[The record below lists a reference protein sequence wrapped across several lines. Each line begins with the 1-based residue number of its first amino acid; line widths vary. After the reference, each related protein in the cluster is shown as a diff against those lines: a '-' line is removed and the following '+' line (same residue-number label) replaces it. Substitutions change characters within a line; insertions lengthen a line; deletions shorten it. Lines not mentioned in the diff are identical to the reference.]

1 MPEGLVHPEQFEISN
16 AVEHDHDYLDVLVN
30 KPLATYVFDRGCL
43 DFERFDQ
50 LHWDGYFFVTR
61 VKKNTIIHVL
71 DEFVTSDSSDVVS
84 DQLVALGK
92 QNYLTNRFR
101 LVTIRRKGRS
111 DLRIVTNRHDLLA
124 EEIGKL
130 YQSRWQIE
138 LFFKHIKQHLT
149 IKTYFSKSENGVAN
163 QIGLAMIVSL
173 LTLLIKLELNLKQTT
188 FVILRRFRSV
198 QFESYEY
205 FKQLFEPV

>member
-1 MPEGLVHPEQFEISN
+1 MEMDDLSKTNTKDYTWISI
-16 AVEHDHDYLDVLVN
+16 
-30 KPLATYVFDRGCL
+30 KQIATYIFDRGYL

-61 VKKNTIIHVL
+61 VKKNTIVHVL
-71 DEFVTSDSSDVVS
+71 DAFDTSESSDVIS

-92 QNYLTNRFR
+92 QNYITSRFR

-111 DLRIVTNRHDLLA
+111 NLRIVTNRHDLPA
-124 EEIGKL
+124 EEIGKM

-138 LFFKHIKQHLT
+138 LFFKHIKQHMT

-163 QIGLAMIVSL
+163 QLCLAMIVYL
-173 LTLLIKLELNLKQTT
+173 LTLLIKLELNLKQTS
-188 FVILRRFRSV
+188 FQILRRLRSV
-198 QFESYEY
+198 QFEPYTY
-205 FKQLFEPV
+205 FKKLFEPD

>member
-1 MPEGLVHPEQFEISN
+1 MT
-16 AVEHDHDYLDVLVN
+16 
-30 KPLATYVFDRGCL
+30 K
-43 DFERFDQ
+43 
-50 LHWDGYFFVTR
+50 

-71 DEFVTSDSSDVVS
+71 DEFETSDSSDVIS
-84 DQLVALGK
+84 DQLVVLGK
-92 QNYLTNRFR
+92 QNYLTSRFR

-111 DLRIVTNRHDLLA
+111 DLRIVTNRHDLPA

-173 LTLLIKLELNLKQTT
+173 LTLLIKLELNLKQTI

-205 FKQLFEPV
+205 FKQLFEPD